1 MLLIKQISVKQ
12 NECSERLK
20 LCVYTCSSKE
30 LNGKVQLLMSL
41 HAKTTQTAFV
51 CIICCCS
58 FFIKQLNVIL
68 KIFLDFSGKKI
79 S

>member
-1 MLLIKQISVKQ
+1 MKQ
-12 NECSERLK
+12 NVCLEHLK

-30 LNGKVQLLMSL
+30 LYEKVQLLMSL
-41 HAKTTQTAFV
+41 HAKTTIV
-51 CIICCCS
+51 YIICCS

-68 KIFLDFSGKKI
+68 KISLEFSGKKI